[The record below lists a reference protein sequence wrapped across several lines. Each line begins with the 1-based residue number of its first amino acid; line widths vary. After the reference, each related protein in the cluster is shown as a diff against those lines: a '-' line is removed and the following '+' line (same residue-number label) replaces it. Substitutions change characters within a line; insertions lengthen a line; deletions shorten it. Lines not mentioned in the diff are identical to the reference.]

1 MVLHVIVNIPHVPV
15 RQITHGMVALAFV
28 TVHLN
33 MLVREPDIVREM
45 GRHAAENIR
54 VVLVLIF
61 MIGTAVL
68 VCIRI
73 VMCVRADIRLLI
85 PV

>member
-1 MVLHVIVNIPHVPV
+1 MIVNTPSVIVQRIMSG
-15 RQITHGMVALAFV
+15 TVALAYV
-28 TVHLN
+28 VAISN
-33 MLVREPDIVREM
+33 MLVRERDTVREV
-45 GRHAAENIR
+45 GLHAAENIR

-68 VCIRI
+68 AYIHI
-73 VMCVRADIRLLI
+73 IMCVRAGIRLLI